1 MTLATAHLV
10 GQVMTKGMVTVR
22 AGARLEEAAQVMDAQ
37 RVHGVVVLDDESTEV
52 VGVLSQT
59 DLLRAR
65 ASDVWANLSGVPVRL
80 VMTAPALTISIDAD
94 LDDATRLMKHRRVHR
109 LVVIG
114 HDGITPVGVL
124 SLTDLVRVM
133 AGPEAL

>member
-1 MTLATAHLV
+1 
-10 GQVMTKGMVTVR
+10 
-22 AGARLEEAAQVMDAQ
+22 MDAQ